1 MQVRKTNNSMHS
13 CYGTGAAGCTQVE
26 IPMPGGHQGTPQGNA
41 KLIEYV
47 GGKRVEKS
55 DSISQE
61 GAAK

>member
-1 MQVRKTNNSMHS
+1 MQVLKTNNSMHS

-26 IPMPGGHQGTPQGNA
+26 ISIPGGHQGTPQGNA
-41 KLIEYV
+41 KLIEYF

-55 DSISQE
+55 DSIAQE